1 MNFEI
6 TVDRWAWPGLG
17 MGYYQG
23 KATFLAAVL
32 PGERVLAQTVKAGKN
47 HLEARLV
54 EVLEPSPARIPSP
67 CPHFPDCGGCGL
79 LHLSY
84 EDQLVL
90 KEQQLN
96 EIAQRAGL
104 KVTAGFTPS
113 PQPWGYRHKANLKSG
128 GGKLGLN
135 RYRSAQ
141 VLAVPECKVFSAGL
155 KQAFSG
161 LEPNREADLAAL
173 ESQDTGQV
181 ALVWL
186 EKNRQQPLSGFGQQV
201 FEDYGQGRLELTAAG
216 FAQSNP
222 AGTRLILADLLSAA
236 RGYGRIAE
244 HYAGA
249 GTLSLGLALGA
260 EQYFGYETH
269 KKAVE
274 LGNRNL
280 KAHGVQSGQIR
291 ESNAEAA
298 LLPDS
303 AQLLVVDPPRAGMA
317 SALINKAIHSKLEA
331 VLYLSCDPMTQAR
344 DLARLVQEGGFGL
357 VWLKGYDM
365 YAQTGHQ
372 EALALLVR

>member
-1 MNFEI
+1 MNFEL

-17 MGYYQG
+17 MGYHQG

-54 EVLEPSPARIPSP
+54 EVLEPSPSRVPSP

-79 LHLSY
+79 LHLSPA
-84 EDQLVL
+84 DQLTL
-90 KEQQLN
+90 KTQQLT
-96 EIAQRAGL
+96 EITQRAGL
-104 KVTAGFTPS
+104 EVTPSFTAS

-141 VLAVPECKVFSAGL
+141 VLAVPECKVLSAGIKRAVAGL
-155 KQAFSG
+155 K
-161 LEPNREADLAAL
+161 PNQEADLAAL
-173 ESQDTGQV
+173 ESQETGQV

-186 EKNRQQPLSGFGQQV
+186 EKNRQKPVPGFGQQV
-201 FEDYGQGRLELTAAG
+201 FENYGQGKLELTAAG

-222 AGTRLILADLLSAA
+222 AVTRLILTDLLAA
-236 RGYGRIAE
+236 TQGYKQIAE

-260 EQYFGYETH
+260 EQYFGYESN

-280 KAHGVQSGQIR
+280 KALGVQSGLIQAS
-291 ESNAEAA
+291 EAEAA
-298 LLPDS
+298 LLPQS
-303 AQLLVVDPPRAGMA
+303 AQLLVVDPPRSGMA
-317 SALINKAIHSKLEA
+317 GALIDKVIRSQLQA

-344 DLARLVQEGGFGL
+344 DLARLVQEGGFVL
-357 VWLKGYDM
+357 QWLKGYDM
-365 YAQTGHQ
+365 YAHTGHQ